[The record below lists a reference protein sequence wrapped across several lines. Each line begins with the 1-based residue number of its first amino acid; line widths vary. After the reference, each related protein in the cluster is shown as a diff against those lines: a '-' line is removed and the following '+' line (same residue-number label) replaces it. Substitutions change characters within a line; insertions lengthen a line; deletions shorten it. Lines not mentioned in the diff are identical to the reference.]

1 MGFSAIILTIFFLSR
16 LLISEGLM
24 EQVLS
29 SSSYPLPSIFSSVSY
44 YSEKNIAVAYGGTNS
59 KISNIY
65 SSFHYF
71 DFESLSW
78 NEIIP
83 KSSFSPPGL
92 YSSISFVYNNSYYL
106 MFGRTKNQISSQTYR
121 FDFNSYEW
129 KEQEL
134 KGYDIDVT
142 AEFSYD
148 IFEYEGKMLLAV
160 YGGVTFQDQSSVLY
174 L

>member
-1 MGFSAIILTIFFLSR
+1 MLYLHISKITQPYKLMGFSAIILTIFFLSR

-106 MFGRTKNQISSQTYR
+106 MFGRTKNQISSQTYQ
-121 FDFNSYEW
+121 NSLE
-129 KEQEL
+129 KTPL
-134 KGYDIDVT
+134 V
-142 AEFSYD
+142 FS
-148 IFEYEGKMLLAV
+148 FLFARLG
-160 YGGVTFQDQSSVLY
+160 FPR
-174 L
+174 